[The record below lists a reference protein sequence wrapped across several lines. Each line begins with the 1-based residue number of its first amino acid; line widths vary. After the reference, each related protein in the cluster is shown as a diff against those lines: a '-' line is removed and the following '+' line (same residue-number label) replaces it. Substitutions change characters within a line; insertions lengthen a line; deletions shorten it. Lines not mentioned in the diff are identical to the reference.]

1 VIGTAR
7 LFILGLC
14 FAFTGF
20 APAFAADPY
29 PTRPVRLI
37 VGFPAGGPT
46 DIVARI
52 TAQALSERLGQQIIV
67 ENRPGAGSNIATQAV
82 ITSPPDGLHAA
93 AGVAAPRHQ
102 CVALQEASL

>member
-1 VIGTAR
+1 MIAIAR
-7 LFILGLC
+7 LVIF
-14 FAFTGF
+14 GF
-20 APAFAADPY
+20 CIALVAIAPSRADPY
-29 PTRPVRLI
+29 PTRAVRLI

-82 ITSPPDGLHAA
+82 ITSPPDGYTLLLVSPPHAI
-93 AGVAAPRHQ
+93 
-102 CVALQEASL
+102 

>member
-1 VIGTAR
+1 MMGGPGPDRESSMVGIAR
-7 LFILGLC
+7 IFVLAFCVALTGL
-14 FAFTGF
+14 
-20 APAFAADPY
+20 APSFAADPY

-46 DIVARI
+46 DIIARI

-82 ITSPPDGLHAA
+82 ITSPPDG
-93 AGVAAPRHQ
+93 
-102 CVALQEASL
+102 